1 MNPART
7 LGPDI
12 VAWHFTGWWVYVAG
26 DLIGAAL
33 AVMLIGLVR
42 GLPDTA
48 EREAAEGG
56 ALPLK
61 S

>member
-1 MNPART
+1 
-7 LGPDI
+7 
-12 VAWHFTGWWVYVAG
+12 
-26 DLIGAAL
+26 
-33 AVMLIGLVR
+33 VMLIGLVR

>member
-1 MNPART
+1 MNPARS

-12 VAWHFTGWWVYVAG
+12 VSTDFTGWWVYVAG
-26 DLIGAAL
+26 PAIGAAI
-33 AVMLIGLVR
+33 AVGLIGLVR
-42 GLPDTA
+42 GLPSKA

-56 ALPLK
+56 ALPL